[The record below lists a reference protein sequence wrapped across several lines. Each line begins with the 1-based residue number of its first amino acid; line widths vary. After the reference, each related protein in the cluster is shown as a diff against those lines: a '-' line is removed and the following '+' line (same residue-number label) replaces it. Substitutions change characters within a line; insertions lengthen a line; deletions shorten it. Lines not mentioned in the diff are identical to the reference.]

1 MIDNS
6 RRGTLVRMEIAKST
20 TVQVLLIEP
29 QASVTL
35 ESRRGV
41 VRVDM
46 MHIREA
52 EQPRLTSPRDESTI

>member
-6 RRGTLVRMEIAKST
+6 RRGTLVRMEMPKSAA
-20 TVQVLLIEP
+20 VQALLIEP

-41 VRVDM
+41 VRVDVM
-46 MHIREA
+46 
-52 EQPRLTSPRDESTI
+52 